1 MLVDPELLRAFAKQ
15 VDDAAA
21 VIAGIDVDGA
31 ATAAADGIGGSL
43 TQWAAHQVGPHLG
56 AAAKDIADDVL
67 AMATAVRGAGD
78 TYEVQDHILSDS
90 FDGLF

>member
-43 TQWAAHQVGPHLG
+43 TQWATHQVGPHLG
-56 AAAKDIADDVL
+56 AAAKDI
-67 AMATAVRGAGD
+67 
-78 TYEVQDHILSDS
+78 
-90 FDGLF
+90 GLFRVGRGLVWPIRIVSVTD